1 MEFLNFPL
9 VRLGLLF
16 LCGILLGDYIQLP
29 IKSITVV
36 TGLLFVLLWISRSIS
51 YAPNLKKWSFTLLA
65 YSLTFFCGVL
75 LISNAYQRFEQSQT
89 HHSKTYSKGSVVDL
103 QIEQLLSESPYYL
116 KYKAKINYF
125 GSHRNLPVLLRIKKD
140 ESCFYFLE
148 GAVWQTTALVKPIE
162 APKNPADFNYA
173 NYLKYQHIAFGIK
186 ATADQF
192 LPFGEFKPALKHYP
206 KLWQRYWVNL
216 LESKLTQSANYE
228 LLAALL
234 LGYKAQL
241 RPETK
246 AQFAH
251 AGIAHLLAVSGLH
264 LGIVALFAG
273 WVLAFLKRLPH
284 GKIIYALCLL
294 LCLWGFAFMSGASTS
309 VLRAATMFSCL
320 IVGKLLGRY
329 HGINSLFTSLW
340 ILLLIDPFY
349 AFQVGFQ
356 LSYTAVFFI
365 LWLLPKWNLYCPTK
379 HSIGLRI
386 WQWIG
391 LSLLA
396 QLGTAPLSLYY
407 FHEFPSYFLVTNLV
421 VVPAIGIVMI
431 GGLLSLGI
439 LAVWPDFTLPIKA
452 LEWAIT
458 MLRSFTTWIADLP
471 ASIIDTPHFGS
482 YTLIG
487 LLFSTLVLGHLL
499 FRRSKRAFP
508 ELAFIVVAIV
518 GIWQLELPRERH
530 ELILSDQFGQT
541 TLWQING
548 RSLAVFSTSSQKESY
563 SLQAFKRKNRIEEIT
578 EHQLPSIFYYR
589 GCSILVVDGSYP
601 IDASIKSIDI
611 LLLSQN
617 ARIHLDRWIR
627 HYQPQMILAD
637 GSSYASYKARW
648 AASAKKERLPFY
660 DTSQQGAF
668 VFE

>member
-1 MEFLNFPL
+1 MEFLSFPL
-9 VRLGLLF
+9 VRLGILF
-16 LCGILLGDYIQLP
+16 LCGILLGDWIQLP
-29 IKSITVV
+29 LESIAFV
-36 TGLLFVLLWISRSIS
+36 TGLLFVLLWVSRSIS
-51 YAPNLKKWSFTLLA
+51 STPNLKKWSFTILA

-75 LISNAYQRFEQSQT
+75 LISHANKRFENTQE
-89 HHSKTYSKGSVVDL
+89 HHTKTYRPGSLVEL

-116 KYKAKINYF
+116 KYKAQLNYP
-125 GSHRNLPVLLRIKKD
+125 GSHKDLPILIRVKKD
-140 ESCFYFLE
+140 ESCFYFFE
-148 GAVWQTTALVKPIE
+148 GSVWQTTALVKLIE
-162 APKNPADFNYA
+162 GPKNPADFNYA
-173 NYLKYQHIAFGIK
+173 NYLKYQHIAFDIK

-192 LPFGEFKPALKHYP
+192 LQLSEFKPALSHYP
-206 KLWQRYWVNL
+206 KLWQRYWVAL
-216 LESKLTQSANYE
+216 LETKLTQSANFE

-234 LGYKAQL
+234 LGYKSQL

-264 LGIVALFAG
+264 LGIVVLFAS
-273 WVLAFLKRLPH
+273 WVLAFLKRLPQ
-284 GKIIYALCLL
+284 GKIIYALFLL
-294 LCLWGFAFMSGASTS
+294 LCLWGFAFMSGASIS
-309 VLRAATMFSCL
+309 VLRAATMFTCL
-320 IVGKLLGRY
+320 IVGKILGRY

-349 AFQVGFQ
+349 ALQVGFQ
-356 LSYTAVFFI
+356 LSYAAVFFI

-379 HSIGLRI
+379 HSIGFRI

-391 LSLLA
+391 LSLIA

-407 FHEFPSYFLVTNLV
+407 FHEFPTYFLVTNLV
-421 VVPAIGIVMI
+421 VVPAIGIVLI

-439 LAVWPDFTLPIKA
+439 LAVWPDFTFPLIA
-452 LEWAIT
+452 LEWTINA
-458 MLRSFTTWIADLP
+458 LRSFTAWIADLP
-471 ASIIDTPHFGS
+471 ASTIDTPLFGNYS
-482 YTLIG
+482 LIG
-487 LLFSTLVLGHLL
+487 LLLSTLVLGHL
-499 FRRSKRAFP
+499 FVRRSKRALP
-508 ELAFIVVAIV
+508 ALVFIVVAIA
-518 GIWQLELPRERH
+518 GIWQLELPQERTD
-530 ELILSDQFGQT
+530 LILSEQFGQT

-548 RSLAVFSTSSQKESY
+548 RSLAVFSTSSQKETY
-563 SLQAFKRKNRIEEIT
+563 SLQAFRRKNRIEEIT
-578 EHQLPSIFYYR
+578 EQQLPSIFYYR
-589 GCSILVVDGSYP
+589 GCSVLVVDGSYP
-601 IDASIKSIDI
+601 VDASIESIDI